1 MALPDGDELVL
12 LHNPRCSK
20 SRAAK
25 ALLEERGLR
34 FAERR
39 YLEDPLTRD
48 ELSALRQ
55 RIGRPAAEWVRKG
68 ESAFAEVGLDAGAS
82 DAAILDAMAAHP
94 ILIERPILVRGR
106 RAVLGRP
113 PESVLALL
121 ER

>member
-25 ALLEERGLR
+25 ALLEERGIR
-34 FAERR
+34 VAERL
-39 YLEDPLTRD
+39 YLEHPLTRD
-48 ELSALRQ
+48 ELAALRE

-68 ESAFAEVGLDAGAS
+68 EAAFAEAGLGAGAS

-94 ILIERPILVRGR
+94 ILIERPILVRGA